1 MKQKTKKG
9 VALMLLVTAL
19 LIGGFSVAAK
29 AIDPPDID
37 PLSIP
42 TTPPTE
48 QM

>member
-9 VALMLLVTAL
+9 VAIMLLVTTL
-19 LIGGFSVAAK
+19 LIGGFSNIAK
-29 AIDPPDID
+29 AIDPPGTE
-37 PLSIP
+37 PTS